1 VEEIEK
7 LRGFTVKTWAK
18 LQESLEVEG
27 HICDIRM
34 GGVLFVKQPRLT
46 GMGSVDPWAGRI

>member
-27 HICDIRM
+27 HICHIRK
-34 GGVLFVKQPRLT
+34 GGVLFVKRPRLT